1 MEGRAFAPS
10 GQWTWPRPCSAS
22 LRERVWRGAWGMRA
36 HSAFL
41 PDPWR
46 FSVQMALLP
55 GLFPG
60 GGFLE
65 LQTELHSIP
74 WVIFLV
80 YLSGSGNVH

>member
-1 MEGRAFAPS
+1 
-10 GQWTWPRPCSAS
+10 
-22 LRERVWRGAWGMRA
+22 
-36 HSAFL
+36 
-41 PDPWR
+41 
-46 FSVQMALLP
+46 MALLP